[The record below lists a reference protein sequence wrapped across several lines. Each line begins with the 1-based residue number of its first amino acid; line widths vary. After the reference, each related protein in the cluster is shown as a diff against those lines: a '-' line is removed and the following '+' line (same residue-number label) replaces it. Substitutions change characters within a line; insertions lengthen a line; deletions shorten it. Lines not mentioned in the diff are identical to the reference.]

1 MEVGKTGGLV
11 RLPGT
16 PMCSHGAAEASCM
29 QISNGYSPRTAC
41 KVSGRSH
48 PKLTGNI
55 GQASMEKS
63 SGGKNKP
70 TSLSFVGPH
79 CGQVWQQSITSSAF
93 QKEMECSWESQL
105 HF

>member
-16 PMCSHGAAEASCM
+16 PMCSHGAAEAS
-29 QISNGYSPRTAC
+29 RTAC

-79 CGQVWQQSITSSAF
+79 CGQVWQQSITTSAF